1 MPNITTLV
9 LLASLQFQHPI
20 PSLLL
25 NTTSTLQTSI
35 ALTLAVPNN
44 TIQIST
50 MYYSIYRNMYYPL
63 TPSSSIINQY
73 PPNITINVQYNIIDP
88 PQTIL
93 NMGLIEF
100 NTLMAKS
107 PYVINY
113 SRLIGASDYV
123 LAAGPAELL
132 HLPTSKPR
140 PPSNQQQSSAT
151 TQTVLS
157 ICKYL
162 ILYILMT
169 AVHIEVID

>member
-1 MPNITTLV
+1 MNITTLI

-25 NTTSTLQTSI
+25 NTTSTLQSSI

-63 TPSSSIINQY
+63 IPSSSIINQY

-107 PYVINY
+107 QHVINY

-132 HLPTSKPR
+132 HIPTSKPR
-140 PPSNQQQSSAT
+140 PPTNQQQSSAT

-169 AVHIEVID
+169 AVHIEVIE

>member
-1 MPNITTLV
+1 MYPQKT
-9 LLASLQFQHPI
+9 LLASLEFQHPN
-20 PSLLL
+20 PKLLL
-25 NTTSTLQTSI
+25 NTTSLLQTNI
-35 ALTLAVPNN
+35 ALTLAVPNT
-44 TIQIST
+44 TIQLT
-50 MYYSIYRNMYYPL
+50 NMYYSTYKNMYYPL
-63 TPSSSIINQY
+63 TPAAPYST
-73 PPNITINVQYNIIDP
+73 NITINVQYNIIDP

-93 NMGLIEF
+93 NMDLIEF

-107 PYVINY
+107 QHIINY

-132 HLPTSKPR
+132 HLPSTKPY
-140 PPSNQQQSSAT
+140 PPTQQQSSAT

-169 AVHIEVID
+169 AAHIEIIH

>member
-1 MPNITTLV
+1 
-9 LLASLQFQHPI
+9 
-20 PSLLL
+20 
-25 NTTSTLQTSI
+25 
-35 ALTLAVPNN
+35 
-44 TIQIST
+44 
-50 MYYSIYRNMYYPL
+50 MYYPL

-73 PPNITINVQYNIIDP
+73 PSNITINVQYNIIDP
-88 PQTIL
+88 SQTIL

-107 PYVINY
+107 PHIINY
-113 SRLIGASDYV
+113 SRLIGASDYIV
-123 LAAGPAELL
+123 AAGPAELL

-169 AVHIEVID
+169 AVHIEVIE

>member
-1 MPNITTLV
+1 MANITTLI

-25 NTTSTLQTSI
+25 NTTSLLQANI
-35 ALTLAVPNN
+35 ALTLAVPNT
-44 TIQIST
+44 TIQIAN

-73 PPNITINVQYNIIDP
+73 PPNITINVRYNIIDP

-107 PYVINY
+107 PHIINY
-113 SRLIGASDYV
+113 SRLIGASDYI

-140 PPSNQQQSSAT
+140 PPTNQQQSSAT

-169 AVHIEVID
+169 AAHVEINH

>member
-1 MPNITTLV
+1 MANITTLI

-25 NTTSTLQTSI
+25 NTTSTLQASI

-50 MYYSIYRNMYYPL
+50 MYYSVYRNMYYPL
-63 TPSSSIINQY
+63 TPSTPAINQY

-107 PYVINY
+107 QHIINY

-123 LAAGPAELL
+123 IAAGPAELL
-132 HLPTSKPR
+132 HFPTSKPHQ
-140 PPSNQQQSSAT
+140 PSNQQQSSAT

-169 AVHIEVID
+169 AVHIEIIE